1 MGNMVAKVQVE
12 TTSELSKITDGLK
25 KGDGLAPLLGN
36 LVMEY
41 VMRKVTVGI
50 NAALQYKT
58 IQTVECGDK
67 FIAGKMVETTK
78 QTYELKRG
86 AKEAGLSF
94 NVNKK

>member
-1 MGNMVAKVQVE
+1 MVAKVQVE

-50 NAALQYKT
+50 NAAL
-58 IQTVECGDK
+58 
-67 FIAGKMVETTK
+67 
-78 QTYELKRG
+78 
-86 AKEAGLSF
+86 
-94 NVNKK
+94 